1 MIRATFYRK
10 GDKLCGFE
18 FSGHSGYAEEGSDI
32 ICASVSS
39 AAYMT
44 VNTVT
49 DVIGDYG
56 EATVDEGYLEFTTA
70 SDKSEVQ
77 AVLKGF
83 ELHVKALAEEYDEYI
98 LCKEKT
104 V

>member
-10 GDKLCGFE
+10 GDKSCGFE
-18 FSGHSGYAEEGSDI
+18 ISGHSGYAEQGSDI

-39 AAYMT
+39 AAYMA

-49 DVIGDYG
+49 EVIGAYG
-56 EATVDEGYLEFTTA
+56 EATVDEGYLEFITE
-70 SDKSEVQ
+70 SDKNEVQ
-77 AVLKGF
+77 AVLKGLEF
-83 ELHVKALAEEYDEYI
+83 HVKALAEEYDEYI

>member
-10 GDKLCGFE
+10 GDKPCGFE
-18 FSGHSGYAEEGSDI
+18 ISGHSGYAEEGSDV

-39 AAYMT
+39 AAYMA

-49 DVIGDYG
+49 DVIGAYG
-56 EATVDEGYLEFTTA
+56 EATVDEGYLEFITE

-77 AVLKGF
+77 AVLKGLEF
-83 ELHVKALAEEYDEYI
+83 HVKALAEEYDEYI

>member
-1 MIRATFYRK
+1 MIRVTFYTK
-10 GDKLCGFE
+10 GDKLRGFE
-18 FSGHSGYAEEGSDI
+18 ISGHSGYAEEGSDI

-39 AAYMT
+39 AAYMA

-49 DVIGDYG
+49 EVVGEYG
-56 EATVDEGYLEFTTA
+56 EATVDEGYLEFTTE
-70 SDKSEVQ
+70 SDKAEVQ
-77 AVLKGF
+77 TVLKGLQ
-83 ELHVKALAEEYDEYI
+83 LHVKALAEDYNEYI

>member
-1 MIRATFYRK
+1 MIRALFYRK
-10 GDKLCGFE
+10 GNKLQGFE
-18 FSGHSGYAEEGSDI
+18 ISGHSGYGEEGSDI

-39 AAYMT
+39 AAYMA

-49 DVIGDYG
+49 EVIGDYG
-56 EATVDEGYLEFTTA
+56 EATVDEGYLEFITE
-70 SDKSEVQ
+70 SDKAEVQ
-77 AVLKGF
+77 AVLKGLR
-83 ELHVKALAEEYDEYI
+83 LHVNALAEEYGEYI

>member
-10 GDKLCGFE
+10 GNKLSGFE
-18 FSGHSGYAEEGSDI
+18 ISGHSGYAEQGSDI

-39 AAYMT
+39 AAYMA

-49 DVIGDYG
+49 EIIGEYG
-56 EATVDEGYLEFTTA
+56 EATVDEGYLEFITE
-70 SDKSEVQ
+70 SDKNEVQ
-77 AVLKGF
+77 AVLRGL

>member
-10 GDKLCGFE
+10 GNKSCGFE
-18 FSGHSGYAEEGSDI
+18 ISGHSGYAEQGSDI

-39 AAYMT
+39 AAYMA

-49 DVIGDYG
+49 EIIGEYG
-56 EATVDEGYLEFTTA
+56 EATVDDGYLEFITE
-70 SDKSEVQ
+70 SDKNEVQ
-77 AVLKGF
+77 AVLRGL
-83 ELHVKALAEEYDEYI
+83 ELHVKALAEEYNEYI

>member
-10 GDKLCGFE
+10 GDKLRGFE
-18 FSGHSGYAEEGSDI
+18 ISGHSGYAEEGSDI

-39 AAYMT
+39 AAYMA

-49 DVIGDYG
+49 EVIGEYG
-56 EATVDEGYLEFTTA
+56 EATVDEGYLKFTTE
-70 SDKSEVQ
+70 SDKAEVQ
-77 AVLKGF
+77 TVLKGLQ
-83 ELHVKALAEEYDEYI
+83 LHVKALAEDYNEYI

>member
-10 GDKLCGFE
+10 GNKLCGFE
-18 FSGHSGYAEEGSDI
+18 ISGHSGYAEQGSDI

-39 AAYMT
+39 AAYMA

-49 DVIGDYG
+49 EIIGEYG
-56 EATVDEGYLEFTTA
+56 EATVDDGYLEFITE
-70 SDKSEVQ
+70 SDKNEVQ
-77 AVLKGF
+77 AVLKGL
-83 ELHVKALAEEYDEYI
+83 ELHVKALAEEYNEYI

>member
-1 MIRATFYRK
+1 MA
-10 GDKLCGFE
+10 
-18 FSGHSGYAEEGSDI
+18 
-32 ICASVSS
+32 
-39 AAYMT
+39 

-49 DVIGDYG
+49 EIIGDYG
-56 EATVDEGYLEFTTA
+56 EATVDEGYLEFITE

-77 AVLKGF
+77 AVLKGL